1 MVEHTAHNG
10 TDVGSNPAKPKFK
23 KATQSY
29 MQLNF
34 RKYQKIQTKAIL
46 KKNNFLLFTIGAN
59 QNSYNWIVLEQ
70 NLHKLSLAYT
80 KTYNNVT
87 TKIFQDS
94 VARKL
99 KNTINSTFF
108 FLKHKN
114 AAQIIKSNLLNEI
127 NTNKFNVIALKLN
140 KRLYAVSQLK
150 TMKSFHYKKNI
161 SIMYQFLLTT
171 LKSSVRF
178 E

>member
-1 MVEHTAHNG
+1 
-10 TDVGSNPAKPKFK
+10 
-23 KATQSY
+23 

-34 RKYQKIQTKAIL
+34 RNYQKIQTKAVL

-59 QNSYNWIVLEQ
+59 QNSYNWIAFEQ
-70 NLHKLSLAYT
+70 NLHKLGLAYT

-94 VARKL
+94 VAKKL

-114 AAQIIKSNLLNEI
+114 TAQIIKSNLLNEI
-127 NTNKFNVIALKLN
+127 NTSKFNVIALKLN
-140 KRLYAVSQLK
+140 KKLYTISQLK
-150 TMKSFHYKKNI
+150 TIKSFHYKKNI
-161 SIMYQFLLTT
+161 SVLSQYLSTA
-171 LKSSVRF
+171 LKSPVRF
-178 E
+178 K